1 MSKKNT
7 KSGLSSDQQTFE
19 HRQDNTDTHMHEDQ
33 SLRVPIH
40 EEELSATKQSRQIGQ
55 VRVDKDVV
63 SEEKILEIPVTEER
77 VRVERHAVDR
87 SMSNDP
93 NAFQEG
99 TFEIPIRADQVDVL
113 KQVRVAE
120 EVEIGKEA
128 VQRTEQVSGTVRHEE
143 VRIKEDTTID
153 EVPNR

>member
-1 MSKKNT
+1 MAKKNT
-7 KSGLSSDQQTFE
+7 SSGLGADGRPFE
-19 HRQDNTDTHMHEDQ
+19 HLQDNADTHIHESDT
-33 SLRVPIH
+33 LRVPVH
-40 EEELSATKQSRQIGQ
+40 EEELTATKQTREIGE
-55 VRVDKDVV
+55 VRVDKSVV
-63 SEEKILEIPVTEER
+63 SEEKVLEIPVTEER

-87 SMSNDP
+87 SASDDP

-99 TFEIPIRADQVDVL
+99 TFEIPIRADQVDVQ

-143 VRIKEDTTID
+143 VRINEDATID
-153 EVPNR
+153 KTPNR